1 MVWNPLGQLR
11 VIPRWTS
18 IPVTPTTGT
27 IRTGTGT
34 ARVCIEPGQ
43 RAVLQ
48 LVDVAL
54 ADGTGAGAVFTA
66 AELAAVGP
74 LPLGATGLVGH
85 LVGSSSTSTLKAAG
99 SLYWITTTNGLSAP
113 TTTRTDITL
122 RGEMT
127 WHIG

>member
-1 MVWNPLGQLR
+1 MAWNLKQQLR
-11 VIPRWTS
+11 IVPRWTD
-18 IPVTPTTGT
+18 IPLTPTTGT
-27 IRTGTGT
+27 IRTGAGT
-34 ARVCIEPGQ
+34 ARACIEPGQ

-54 ADGTGAGAVFTA
+54 TDGTGAGILFTP
-66 AELAAVGP
+66 AELATVGP
-74 LPLGATGLVGH
+74 LPVGAAGLVGH

-99 SLYWITTTNGLSAP
+99 ALYWISANNGLSAP
-113 TTTRTDITL
+113 SLTRSGISL

>member
-1 MVWNPLGQLR
+1 MPWNPLGPLR
-11 VIPRWTS
+11 VVPRWTDV
-18 IPVTPTTGT
+18 PVSPMTDT
-27 IRTGTGT
+27 IRTGAGT

-54 ADGTGAGAVFTA
+54 ADGTGAGVLFTA

-74 LPLGATGLVGH
+74 LPAGAAGLVGH

-99 SLYWITTTNGLSAP
+99 SLFWISMTNGLSTP
-113 TTTRTDITL
+113 TTTRSGITL